1 MFAHTGYRPLWPV
14 IFLLPWLLLG
24 IAYLVESILRRRS
37 GAAALQRLHG
47 TIRSA
52 PRSSARA
59 DNDRLGKA

>member
-24 IAYLVESILRRRS
+24 VAYLVESIVRRRA

-47 TIRSA
+47 TMRSA
-52 PRSSARA
+52 PRIAARG
-59 DNDRLGKA
+59 DDDRLGKS